1 MKRILSIFLI
11 LLFTAGISS
20 AKDIDVTKKPEPL
33 KEKEFPFPEYTVKTI
48 DNGMKVFIIED
59 HEQPVV
65 NLRML
70 IGGGTSQDGEHAGTA
85 DLVADLLTKGAGDM
99 DALEIAEKLDGVG
112 ASINASTSVDYIT
125 VSASVLKKHLPLLMD
140 VFSDV
145 IMEPAFPDEEM
156 EKLVKQFV
164 SGLKHQKSDP
174 SSIVQKLARKVVY
187 GANHP
192 YAMNPTEEG
201 VKDIDIDDI
210 ETYYEHYFHPNNATL
225 AIVGDV
231 DPSEIMEMLEEYFMK
246 WEKEPFPSLK
256 VPGADP
262 MPLGVYYIERPAS
275 VQSSVVLTTVAVPRS
290 HKDYETLDL
299 AASVIGA
306 GFAGRLFRTI
316 REEHSYTY
324 SPFGFLTTSKYANR
338 FACGSDVRNSVTD
351 STIDVIK
358 EQLYLLAREPATKEE
373 LDRVKN
379 TKVGGYLMSFENSNF
394 IAAIIQNADF
404 HEIPIKEVKKTPE
417 TIMNISRYEV
427 KNVAMKYMNPDN
439 AYIVVVGA
447 PEVREKLVKY
457 GKIYDY
463 TLDIK
468 PADADLEEISMDCDD
483 VIDKYVKAIGGEEVL
498 NNLNTILAEG
508 NVNFS
513 MQGSELTGKF
523 QMKKKAPNKEAQMMD
538 LGFMKQMQWVDGKN
552 AWIQNAQGVI
562 ERKEGRELSTLLEE
576 AIMMLDAKITELD
589 FQCEVIGKKG
599 SEIVMKTSSP
609 TGKERTYY
617 FDGSTFLINRIE
629 TIEDSPQGVIPI
641 TEIRKNYTEIN
652 GIKMPTTIITESPQ
666 FTIDMELSYTVNV
679 PIEDSEFQPED
690 K

>member
-11 LLFTAGISS
+11 LLFATGISS
-20 AKDIDVTKKPEPL
+20 AQDIDVTKKPEPL
-33 KEKEFPFPEYTVKTI
+33 KEKEFPFPEYTVKTME
-48 DNGMKVFIIED
+48 NGMKVFIIED
-59 HEQPVV
+59 HEQPTV
-65 NLRML
+65 NIRML
-70 IGGGTSQDGEHAGTA
+70 IGGGSSQDGEHAGTA
-85 DLVADLLTKGAGDM
+85 DLVAGLLTKGAEDM
-99 DALEIAEKLDGVG
+99 NALEIAEKLDGVG
-112 ASINASTSVDYIT
+112 ASINASASSDYMTI
-125 VSASVLKKHLPLLMD
+125 SAGALKKHLPMLMD
-140 VFSDV
+140 LFSK
-145 IMEPAFPDEEM
+145 IILEPTFPDDEM

-164 SGLKHQKSDP
+164 SGLKHEKSNP

-187 GANHP
+187 GADHP
-192 YAMNPTEEG
+192 YAANPTEEG
-201 VKDIDIDDI
+201 INEIDIDDI

-231 DPSEIMEMLEEYFMK
+231 DPDEIMEMLEKYFK
-246 WEKEPFPSLK
+246 NWEKQPFPSLK
-256 VPGADP
+256 VPGANP

-394 IAAIIQNADF
+394 IASIIQNADF
-404 HEIPIKEVKKTPE
+404 HGIPIKEVKRKPE
-417 TIMNISRYEV
+417 TMMNISRYEV

-447 PEVREKLVKY
+447 PEIREKLEKY
-457 GKIYDY
+457 GRIYDY

-483 VIDKYVKAIGGEEVL
+483 VIEKYVKAIGGEEII
-498 NNLNTILAEG
+498 NNLNTLVAEG

-513 MQGSELTGKF
+513 MQGSELSGSY
-523 QMKKKAPNKEAQMMD
+523 QLKKKAPNKETQIMD

-562 ERKEGRELSTLLEE
+562 ERKEGRELSSLLEE
-576 AIMMLDAKITELD
+576 ATMMLDAKITELD
-589 FQCEVIGKKG
+589 FQCEIIGKKG

-617 FDGSTFLINRIE
+617 FDGSTFLINKIE
-629 TIEDSPQGVIPI
+629 TIEDTPQGVIPI
-641 TEIRKNYTEIN
+641 TEIRKDYKDVN

-666 FTIDMELSYTVNV
+666 FTIDMQLSYSLNQQ
-679 PIEDSEFQPED
+679 IEDSEFQPEE